1 MPRPTRK
8 TAAAV
13 PGNVDRTVH
22 PPGGGG
28 APGGAAAARA
38 APTEAELAHFEGVM
52 RMLKSRWAGLPAEAR
67 ANMRMV
73 NEDPA
78 RREESMGAFVKAWAA
93 ADSDSDGRLTRDEF
107 RAFNRQHLRGVRA
120 MLGWAPEITDA
131 DSERIWESLDRL
143 DPEAG
148 GVGLADYGRYHAVM
162 KVHIN

>member
-1 MPRPTRK
+1 MPRPTGK
-8 TAAAV
+8 KAAV
-13 PGNVDRTVH
+13 VPGDFPGAVD

-28 APGGAAAARA
+28 APGAAAAARA

-52 RMLKSRWAGLPAEAR
+52 GMLKSRWAGLPAEAR
-67 ANMRMV
+67 ANMRTV

-78 RREESMGAFVKAWAA
+78 RREESMGAFVKAWEAA
-93 ADSDSDGRLTRDEF
+93 ADSDGRMTRDEF
-107 RAFNRQHLRGVRA
+107 RAFNRQHLRGVRE

-131 DSERIWESLDRL
+131 DSECIWESLDGL
-143 DPEAG
+143 DPKVG